1 MSSSTLSPSVSL
13 TRADCAARGGWLFAG
28 ILAAVAV
35 GACFMSGWAPLG
47 FSIIAVFLFAG
58 PHNWMEARYFMS
70 RMPARWGK
78 LWVYYASG
86 IAGVVTLAAVSLLMP
101 VVGRTWNWQSDDWL
115 TGVALWNSLLIGW
128 VLTMVYLR
136 QRETG
141 RRRWHW
147 VMPAGLALLAANWL
161 WPLSWSLGLVYAHP
175 LVALWFFDRELSRR
189 RPGWHR
195 AYRCAL
201 ALVPLLL
208 IVLWW
213 RLADS
218 ADLPGEDLLTFQ
230 ITEHAGASIL
240 TGVST
245 RLLVASH
252 VFLETLHYA
261 VWIVAIPLITYR
273 TTPWNLQK
281 VPLAARSRAWKIALA
296 AVLGMGAAVILT
308 LWAGFLADYP
318 LTRDVYF
325 SVAIVHVLAEVP
337 FLLRLL

>member
-1 MSSSTLSPSVSL
+1 MSTSALPSKPDFVDAPPAPVAIWQPAL
-13 TRADCAARGGWLFAG
+13 LVGAFVAAAWL
-28 ILAAVAV
+28 LAAN
-35 GACFMSGWAPLG
+35 APIG
-47 FSIIAVFLFAG
+47 FSIVAVFLFAG